1 MSDTAERNCMNL
13 DEFLTY
19 LAHAQPTSG
28 LANELVEILAL
39 RGERPHLD
47 AHRLAS

>member
-1 MSDTAERNCMNL
+1 MNL
-13 DEFLTY
+13 DAFLTY

-28 LANELVEILAL
+28 LADELVEILAL

-47 AHRLAS
+47 EHRLAS